1 MLILQRKPGERINVY
16 YRGERILEILNRDH
30 KTRLGF
36 VAGADVNIV
45 RDEIDK
51 HEDIQKSVTEQP

>member
-30 KTRLGF
+30 TTRLGF

-51 HEDIQKSVTEQP
+51 HEDKQP